1 MRQPATGNRQPATGH
16 RIPDPGSVFYT
27 LTFASVV
34 VSAERAEEKKARTVV
49 TRFAPA
55 PTGYLHLGH
64 VVNALH
70 VWEIARQH
78 HGRVLLR
85 IEDHDRQRSRSEYEA
100 AILQDIHWL
109 GFRADGPLVRQSE
122 RDAVYRTALRRL
134 VDRGLVY
141 GCTCSRAEIEANG
154 MRQPADGNR
163 QTADPS
169 TSLRAGERTLAELRY
184 PGTCRDR
191 RIPLTDGVGWRL
203 RLDPGAEQFEDGL
216 CGAQSQDPSAQC
228 GDLLLRDRLGN
239 WTYQFA
245 VSADDLDQGVT
256 DVIRGTDLLESTG
269 RQIRL
274 ARLLGRAAPPRFW
287 HHPLVMKS
295 ATEKLSK
302 SDGDTGVR
310 DLRAAGWSAEDVL
323 SRAREFVSN
332 EALPTANSGRAAPDV
347 RHPPPDP
354 RTVES

>member
-1 MRQPATGNRQPATGH
+1 
-16 RIPDPGSVFYT
+16 VFYT
-27 LTFASVV
+27 LTFTSVV
-34 VSAERAEEKKARTVV
+34 VSAERAVEKQARTVV

-64 VVNALH
+64 VVNAVH

-85 IEDHDRQRSRSEYEA
+85 IEDHDRQRSRPEFEA
-100 AILQDIHWL
+100 AILEDLHWL
-109 GFRADGPLVRQSE
+109 GFRADAPLVRQSE
-122 RDAVYRTALRRL
+122 RDAVYRAAVRRL
-134 VDRGLVY
+134 AEQGLVY
-141 GCTCSRAEIEANG
+141 GCSCSRADIESAVHHSAKGAKVDN
-154 MRQPADGNR
+154 RHPATGG
-163 QTADPS
+163 S
-169 TSLRAGERTLAELRY
+169 GSELRY
-184 PGTCRDR
+184 TGTCRDR
-191 RIPLTDGVGWRL
+191 NIALTDGVGWRL
-203 RLDPGAEQFEDGL
+203 RLEPGDEHFDDAL

-239 WTYQFA
+239 WTYQLA
-245 VSADDLDQGVT
+245 VTVDDLDQGVT

-302 SDGDTGVR
+302 SDGDTGIR
-310 DLRAAGWSAEDVL
+310 ELRAAGCSAEEVL
-323 SRAREFVSN
+323 MRARELV
-332 EALPTANSGRAAPDV
+332 V
-347 RHPPPDP
+347 
-354 RTVES
+354 V